1 MQWNELTEDC
11 HYTTY
16 HKKFVTWSKVGIFS
30 LTHKLLVENARVNGF
45 ISNNDLDILSIDT
58 SMIKNNRGVDEIGA
72 NHYDRYRNATKVS
85 VVVSQQG
92 IPLGLSFKGA
102 NVHDVKMVFDTINDV
117 QIKIA
122 GSTTLADKGYNSIK
136 LKKDMKEKYKIDLI
150 YPLKKN
156 QKNIRLT
163 DKERSKLKER
173 TVVENY
179 FAWMKSY
186 RRIMLRYEKNV
197 INYASFCYLSAS
209 NILCN
214 KLFNMN

>member
-16 HKKFVTWSKVGIFS
+16 HKSFVTWSKVGIFS
-30 LTHKLLVENARVNGF
+30 LAHKILVQNARVNGF
-45 ISNNDLDILSIDT
+45 ISNSDLDILSIDT

-102 NVHDVKMVFDTINDV
+102 NVHDVKMVFNTINDV

-122 GSTTLADKGYNSIK
+122 GSTALADKGYNSSK
-136 LKKDMKEKYKIDLI
+136 LKKDMKEQYKID
-150 YPLKKN
+150 
-156 QKNIRLT
+156 
-163 DKERSKLKER
+163 DA
-173 TVVENY
+173 VFV
-179 FAWMKSY
+179 
-186 RRIMLRYEKNV
+186 
-197 INYASFCYLSAS
+197 
-209 NILCN
+209 
-214 KLFNMN
+214 